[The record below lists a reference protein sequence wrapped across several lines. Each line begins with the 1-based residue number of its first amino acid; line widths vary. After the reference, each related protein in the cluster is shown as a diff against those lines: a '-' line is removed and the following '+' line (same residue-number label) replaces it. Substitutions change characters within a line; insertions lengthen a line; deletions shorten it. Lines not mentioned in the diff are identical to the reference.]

1 MDREFMSD
9 YYEMRYES
17 LMTGAE
23 QFEDPEYRLASTHLR
38 EAEDE
43 LAKLIGG
50 VGTDGWC
57 IYERCIDAHHEIEGL
72 YYKQLYLAGAE
83 DREKMLR

>member
-23 QFEDPEYRLASTHLR
+23 QFEDPEYQLASTHLR

-50 VGTDGWC
+50 VGTDEWC

-83 DREKMLR
+83 DREKMLC

>member
-1 MDREFMSD
+1 MDKEFMSD
-9 YYEMRYES
+9 YYEMRYDS
-17 LMTGAE
+17 LVTGAE
-23 QFEDPEYRLASTHLR
+23 QLEDPEYRLASTHLQ

-57 IYERCIDAHHEIEGL
+57 IYERCIDAHHGIEGF
-72 YYKQLYLAGAE
+72 YYKQLYLAGG
-83 DREKMLR
+83 